1 MDIPC
6 DKFDLDLFHALT
18 IFTVGNGKKAKFWH
32 SSWVQGAAPKKHRA
46 IPFHEVKEEELLCAK
61 STPK

>member
-6 DKFDLDLFHALT
+6 NKFDLDLFHAST
-18 IFTVGNGKKAKFWH
+18 IVTVGNGKKAKFWH
-32 SSWVQGAAPKKHRA
+32 SSWVGTKKHRA
-46 IPFHEVKEEELLCAK
+46 IPFHEIKEEELFCAK